1 MFREASTPNTRKIF
15 RSLKL
20 GENIL
25 EAERDHEKPQA
36 NQLEAL
42 KQKA

>member
-20 GENIL
+20 GEDIP
-25 EAERDHEKPQA
+25 EAKQDYEKPQA